1 MGNALRT
8 QARRVLLRQVAP
20 TYHCA
25 SASQKEQILED
36 FVDATGYVRKYAQWL
51 LNHSEEVFAP
61 PTSLRR
67 RYGPEVEEALV
78 LASQDAQPHLHETLH
93 AVLAKHRR
101 KP

>member
-1 MGNALRT
+1 VT
-8 QARRVLLRQVAP
+8 
-20 TYHCA
+20 
-25 SASQKEQILED
+25 
-36 FVDATGYVRKYAQWL
+36 ATGYVRTYALWL
-51 LNHSEEVFAP
+51 LNHSEEVKAK
-61 PTSLRR
+61 PTALRR

>member
-1 MGNALRT
+1 MGNGLRT
-8 QARRVLLRQVAP
+8 QARRVLLQQVAP
-20 TYHCA
+20 AYHRA
-25 SASQKEQILED
+25 LGPQKQQILEE
-36 FVDATGYVRKYAQWL
+36 FVAATGYVRKYAQWL
-51 LNHSEEVFAP
+51 LNHSEGVKAK
-61 PTSLRR
+61 PTALRR